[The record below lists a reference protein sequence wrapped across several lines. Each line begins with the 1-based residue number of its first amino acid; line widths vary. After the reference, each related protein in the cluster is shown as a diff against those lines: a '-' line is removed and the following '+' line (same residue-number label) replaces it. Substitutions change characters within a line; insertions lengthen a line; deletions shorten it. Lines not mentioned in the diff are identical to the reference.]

1 MRLPET
7 AGFINTFSFCCLEK
21 THVISTC
28 SITSLKNILFL
39 HSHRS
44 VLVLHH
50 RRMWTKTTKMK
61 TKRKKALQVL
71 DGQKFAAV
79 RWRSQ
84 NKLKTIGV
92 IGVRWRTTKKVQGLK
107 KNPKPRLDL
116 ESQKIQFKKNFATYL
131 FEFLKAHQVYTGYS
145 GTHGWQSSANQW
157 PYWPTPTGYGSTWGP
172 KELDS
177 YPLVN

>member
-1 MRLPET
+1 MRRPET
-7 AGFINTFSFCCLEK
+7 AGFINTLSFCCLEK

-28 SITSLKNILFL
+28 SITSLKNKLFL

-92 IGVRWRTTKKVQGLK
+92 RWRTTNKVQGLK

-116 ESQKIQFKKNFATYL
+116 ESQKPFKKNFATYL
-131 FEFLKAHQVYTGYS
+131 FEFLKAQQFYTGYS
-145 GTHGWQSSANQW
+145 GTHGWQSSAN
-157 PYWPTPTGYGSTWGP
+157 GSTWGP
-172 KELDS
+172 KEMDS
-177 YPLVN
+177 YPLVNIQKAIENPHL